1 MLCDSIVKKM
11 FDFKYFQYFEIVLK
25 IRKKGGKKK
34 FKNVIPLSISFFER
48 KFFPGFISKPL
59 FTFNFMIRYK
69 KFHSIRKKNYTID
82 RNYIKSSHVQR
93 IHRNVRITPKTDK

>member
-25 IRKKGGKKK
+25 IRKKGGKK

-69 KFHSIRKKNYTID
+69 KFHRKKITRLIEIILNLLM
-82 RNYIKSSHVQR
+82 S
-93 IHRNVRITPKTDK
+93 NVSIETYV

>member
-25 IRKKGGKKK
+25 IRKKGGKK

-48 KFFPGFISKPL
+48 KIFLGFISKPL

-69 KFHSIRKKNYTID
+69 KFHRKKITRLIEIILNLLM
-82 RNYIKSSHVQR
+82 S
-93 IHRNVRITPKTDK
+93 NVSIETYV